1 MNININ
7 FESLRDNL
15 VYVIKESQIKLGYT
29 PNAVRLNYPLDSL
42 NRFFGTNLDKEGMQA
57 TLSEFVDYVKEE
69 LGEIEISEFEGMFT
83 LIVPPQGAQF
93 VHENIKDSGFLT
105 ELIELLKNAGHAIT
119 IADILVVF
127 NKYSDKVKCVETKNN
142 DEFNYV
148 VWFEDG
154 KPDNFKYCIHIDL
167 GHAIYHRL
175 APQDFEAYGF

>member
-1 MNININ
+1 MEMNFNA
-7 FESLRDNL
+7 LRENL
-15 VYVIKESQIKLGYT
+15 LYVIKESQIKLGYT
-29 PNAVRLNYPLDSL
+29 SNAVRLNYPLDSL
-42 NRFFGTNLDKEGMQA
+42 NRFFGTELDKEEMQSV
-57 TLSEFVDYVKEE
+57 LSEFSDDVKDE

-93 VHENIKDSGFLT
+93 VHENIKDSGFLK
-105 ELIELLKNAGHAIT
+105 ELIDLMKNQGSAIT
-119 IADILVVF
+119 INEILEVF
-127 NKYSDKVKCVETKNN
+127 NKYSDKVKCVETENN

-154 KPDNFKYCIHIDL
+154 KPDNFRYCIDIDL